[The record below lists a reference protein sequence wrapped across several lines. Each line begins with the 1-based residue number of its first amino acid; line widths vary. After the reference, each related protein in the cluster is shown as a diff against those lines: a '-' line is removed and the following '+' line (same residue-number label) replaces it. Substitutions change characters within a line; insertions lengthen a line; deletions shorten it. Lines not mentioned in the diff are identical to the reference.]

1 MTDNNDDDAD
11 DGDFEGNLG
20 EILGASSMATPSLD
34 LDLARGAVN
43 SNVDLAR
50 THLLSTLALTF
61 SLYTHLLNKEKV
73 SDENNFSES
82 IRFN

>member
-34 LDLARGAVN
+34 LDLARGAVK
-43 SNVDLAR
+43 SNVNLAR
-50 THLLSTLALTF
+50 THLLFTPSHLPPPLPSPPF
-61 SLYTHLLNKEKV
+61 SAAPGEP
-73 SDENNFSES
+73 F
-82 IRFN
+82 